1 MKRKDINFSMRISLM
16 YAFCLFT
23 IILSGSCRKFLTIP
37 VPINVVTGEG
47 AFTNDNSAS
56 AVVTGNFLLMAVTTG
71 PTVYTGTGTF
81 GYLSALYTDETQNLS
96 AGSTINQAFYT
107 DAINSSEAGQWP
119 PLYGQLYG
127 INAAIEGITGTKA
140 TLVYKNQWLGES
152 YFSRALSYFY
162 LVNLFGDVPL
172 ATTTS
177 YPVNNKLARTPQ
189 AQVYQQ
195 MVADLQQA
203 QGLLSTAYHDGYG
216 QVTKDRARP
225 NQLAAT
231 ALLARVYLYTK
242 DWTNAEA
249 QATTVISN
257 TNYQLVPPSQTFLAA
272 SAESIWSLAPQQA
285 FVNEFTAYNNNMPA
299 VITPPKDPT
308 SYGVIV
314 AMNQPLISAFEPG
327 DTRFTNWVRSSTVT
341 ATTTAPA
348 TTYYF
353 PNKYKSNVNG
363 VEYIVMLR
371 LAEQYLIRAE
381 ARAEQNNTSGAQ
393 QDLNTVRAR
402 AGLPSTTATT
412 QAALLTA
419 IAKERQTELF
429 TELGNRFFDLKRTG
443 AINTVM
449 GIVAPQKGGIWTSN
463 QQIWPIPQGDI
474 ITDPNLTQAP
484 GYQ

>member
-23 IILSGSCRKFLTIP
+23 IILSGSCRKFLTVP
-37 VPINVVTGEG
+37 GPINVVTGEG

-56 AVVTGNFLLMAVTTG
+56 AVVTGNFLSMTTG
-71 PTVYTGTGTF
+71 RVYTGPVGV

-96 AGSTINQAFYT
+96 AGAQINQAFYT
-107 DAINSSEAGQWP
+107 DVITSAQAGQWT
-119 PLYGQLYG
+119 PLYQQLYG

-177 YPVNNKLARTPQ
+177 YPVNNQLARTPQ

-216 QVTKDRARP
+216 QVTTDRARP

-242 DWTNAEA
+242 DWANAEA

-308 SYGVIV
+308 SYGVSV

-327 DTRFTNWVRSSTVT
+327 DARFTNWVRSSTVT

-381 ARAEQNNTSGAQ
+381 ARAGQNNISGAQ
-393 QDLNTVRAR
+393 QDLNAVRAR
-402 AGLPSTTATT
+402 AGLPPTTATT

-443 AINTVM
+443 TINTVM
-449 GIVAPQKGGIWTSN
+449 SVVAPQKGGGIWTSN

-474 ITDPNLTQAP
+474 TVDPNLKQAP